1 MISLTDTDG
10 AAGAAKGAG
19 IGAGIYKDNNEA
31 FGSLMV
37 IEEVYPAADRAP
49 YLEAYER
56 WKVCLEKELE

>member
-1 MISLTDTDG
+1 
-10 AAGAAKGAG
+10 
-19 IGAGIYKDNNEA
+19 
-31 FGSLMV
+31 MV